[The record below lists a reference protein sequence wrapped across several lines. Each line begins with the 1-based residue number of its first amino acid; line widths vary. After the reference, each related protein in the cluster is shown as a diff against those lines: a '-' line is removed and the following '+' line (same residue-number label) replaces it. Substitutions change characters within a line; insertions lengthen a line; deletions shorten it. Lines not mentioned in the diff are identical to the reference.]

1 MRKREL
7 FMKTRLEILQKYR
20 SQVIALYM
28 NRDNTHIF
36 IAGRLD
42 RIDKENA
49 LLLKSMTNTGDND
62 GFLLVHLEHIY
73 RIEYETQY
81 LRKLAYLSERT
92 KYDEIPEMGDCL
104 TSLLTYAT
112 QQRKVIQVMRN
123 RASKE
128 TSDIGIVKSF
138 NDVMLELSHVDQT
151 GNLSE
156 QAIIF
161 RNDIKLIS
169 CDTDTEKIL

>member
-1 MRKREL
+1 
-7 FMKTRLEILQKYR
+7 MKTRLEVLQKYR
-20 SQVIALYM
+20 SKVIALYM
-28 NRDNTHIF
+28 NRDDTDVF

-42 RIDKENA
+42 RIDEENA
-49 LLLKSMTNTGDND
+49 ILLKSMTITGEND

-81 LRKLAYLSERT
+81 LRKLAFLSEET
-92 KYDEIPEMGDCL
+92 KYDEIPEMGSCFR
-104 TSLLTYAT
+104 SLLTYAK
-112 QQRKVIQVMRN
+112 QEKKVIQVTRN
-123 RASKE
+123 QASKE
-128 TSDIGIVKSF
+128 KSDIGIVKSF
-138 NDVMLELSHVDQT
+138 NDVMLELSHLDQT
-151 GNLSE
+151 GEPRE